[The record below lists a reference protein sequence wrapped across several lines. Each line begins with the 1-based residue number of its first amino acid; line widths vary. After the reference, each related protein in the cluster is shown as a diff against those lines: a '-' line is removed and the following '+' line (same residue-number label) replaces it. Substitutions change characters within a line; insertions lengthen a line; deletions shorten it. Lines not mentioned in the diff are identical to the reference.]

1 MTTQQT
7 PDSIGIWYMHDNHT
21 FTKLYGKTLKAV
33 LKRADEVEAKSSYGM
48 LCPVYVLQGKQ
59 GLRRVGPCVH
69 AGSSKD
75 TKDKWNAGKAA
86 WKAAMKADA
95 DVMRLLP
102 FNAGLTGT
110 QRDDKPTTERRN
122 H

>member
-1 MTTQQT
+1 MAEPQT
-7 PDSIGIWYMHDNHT
+7 ADGLDIWYMHDNHT
-21 FTKLYGKTLKAV
+21 FTKLYGKTLTAV
-33 LKRADEVEAKSSYGM
+33 LKRADEVEAQSSYGM
-48 LCPVYVLQGKQ
+48 LCPAHVLQGKQ
-59 GLRRVGPCVH
+59 ELRRVGPCVH

-102 FNAGLTGT
+102 FNA
-110 QRDDKPTTERRN
+110 RDEGCASIPLDQPVKPN
-122 H
+122 F